1 MLYIKELGDYDTAVV
16 IDTDDMV
23 EEIVAIEN
31 LLNYAKVLKIYGVDV
46 ETNTVTPFDM
56 DEYIVRYMARDK
68 VLGIESKY
76 SSYNGVFYLEYV
88 DMGSC
93 RQYRVADGTY
103 YLGFGNMEHPV
114 FTSKYPFEVILPVSC
129 KKIQYQA
136 FKGTRISK
144 INLSHV
150 EAIGDKAFQN
160 CQNLKEV
167 CLNNVYVD
175 GEDPPDLGKYCFDSS
190 GVQSV
195 SLGEA
200 TFIPA
205 YCFNN
210 CENLKTI
217 KARNVRVIDDMAFYD
232 CVSLNS
238 IELGDSLENI
248 GMNAF
253 YDCPSL
259 ARIDLQS
266 VRYISSNAFFYCDS
280 LKSVDIRNLDVE
292 SSGISVFNATNLQSV
307 VLPKSCR
314 KMSEVDLYKHLA
326 ISSKETKITYI

>member
-23 EEIVAIEN
+23 EEIVAVEN
-31 LLNYAKVLKIYGVDV
+31 LLNYAKVLKIHGVEV

-103 YLGFGNMEHPV
+103 YLGFGNIEHPV

-160 CQNLKEV
+160 CQNLTEV
-167 CLNNVYVD
+167 CLNNVDVD
-175 GEDPPDLGKYCFDSS
+175 GEDPPDLGKRCFDSS

-200 TFIPA
+200 TFIPD

-210 CENLKTI
+210 CENLKTV
-217 KARNVRVIDDMAFYD
+217 KARNVRVIDDEAFYD